1 MDAESIKSQT
11 WHRQKCYWVNIN
23 GSTRDELAV
32 QNFSSRSFMEQQ
44 TDENRSSINPTLL
57 HDCTTLLSRA
67 CWPSNLRPPTDA
79 AARPVWPQKLRP
91 GSSSNLAPPHTEPSQ
106 LTAQPHGCMEMRD
119 QATETKRLHSPTR
132 CHPWLLYDG
141 TTQQQLKKA
150 LFVARWSFTAHKFWH
165 PRVAPDSKWFL
176 HVSCC
181 SLKDVLLAERLW
193 ARLISQRTNTS
204 VFLENKLCGESWGCL

>member
-1 MDAESIKSQT
+1 MVAESIESQS

-32 QNFSSRSFMEQQ
+32 QNFSSRSFMERQ

-79 AARPVWPQKLRP
+79 AARPVSPQELRP
-91 GSSSNLAPPHTEPSQ
+91 GSSSNTAPPHTEPSQ
-106 LTAQPHGCMEMRD
+106 LTAQPHGCMEMHD
-119 QATETKRLHSPTR
+119 QAAETKRLHSPTR

-141 TTQQQLKKA
+141 TTQA
-150 LFVARWSFTAHKFWH
+150 SAS
-165 PRVAPDSKWFL
+165 
-176 HVSCC
+176 
-181 SLKDVLLAERLW
+181 
-193 ARLISQRTNTS
+193 SQRSGDEDAGFSSKKKKPSLSPVGVSQPINFDTPEWHRAQNDFCT
-204 VFLENKLCGESWGCL
+204 